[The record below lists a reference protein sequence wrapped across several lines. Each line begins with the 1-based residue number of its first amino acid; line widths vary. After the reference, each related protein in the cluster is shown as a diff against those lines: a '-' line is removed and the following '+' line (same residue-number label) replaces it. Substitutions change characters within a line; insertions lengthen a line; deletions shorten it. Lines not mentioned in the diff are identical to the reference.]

1 MHLREWSNYDP
12 WREME
17 RIQHDMN
24 RIFNRAW
31 CAERGIFPTVNIW
44 TNPESVVVTA
54 ELPGYEPAD
63 IQLSV
68 ERDLLKMHGK
78 GGQAGSQE
86 GNHYHRRERGCGEFE
101 RAIRLPYGVEAN
113 KVEAKFTNGILSITL
128 PRAEAE
134 KPKKIQIK
142 TV

>member
-1 MHLREWSNYDP
+1 MYLREWNNFDP
-12 WREME
+12 WREMD
-17 RIQHDMN
+17 RIQRDMN

-44 TNPESVVVTA
+44 TNPESVLVTA
-54 ELPGYEPAD
+54 ELPGYEADD

-78 GGQAGSQE
+78 GKQTEPSE
-86 GNHYHRRERGCGEFE
+86 GEHYHRRERSCNEFE
-101 RAIRLPYGVEAN
+101 RAIRLPYGVEAH
-113 KVEAKFTNGILSITL
+113 KVEATFNNGILSIAL

-142 TV
+142 AE

>member
-1 MHLREWSNYDP
+1 MYLREWNSFDP

-17 RIQHDMN
+17 RIQRDMN

-44 TNPESVVVTA
+44 TNPESLIVTA
-54 ELPGYEPAD
+54 ELAGYEPGD

-68 ERDLLKMHGK
+68 ERDLLKMRGK
-78 GGQAGSQE
+78 GSQAEPKE
-86 GNHYHRRERGCGEFE
+86 GEHYHRHERGCGEFE

-113 KVEAKFTNGILSITL
+113 KVEAKFANGILSITL

-134 KPKKIQIK
+134 KPRKIEIK
-142 TV
+142 AE